1 MKVVRKTKKANRY
14 TAEEKALCVRLY
26 RDHMLT
32 APEIAQ
38 KTGFSMWTIRKW
50 VGRNR
55 PQSDVPRPSRKPERK
70 KPKVVQQKRLPPSIL
85 FDEVRERQVRKD
97 LKDLLWVPRSYGNWF
112 QCVRWMT
119 YGGSVVTDDPV
130 RYTDLK
136 LCQDECQS
144 RNKLV

>member
-70 KPKVVQQKRLPPSIL
+70 KPQVVIQKRLPPSIL
-85 FDEVRERQVRKD
+85 FDEFRERQVRND
-97 LKDLLWVPRSYGNWF
+97 LKNGLWVPRSYGNWF
-112 QCVRWMT
+112 QCVQWHDRD
-119 YGGSVVTDDPV
+119 GNIITDDPV

-136 LCQDECQS
+136 LCQDECQ
-144 RNKLV
+144 RKNKLV

>member
-1 MKVVRKTKKANRY
+1 MEVRKTKKANRY

-50 VGRNR
+50 VAKNR
-55 PQSDVPRPSRKPERK
+55 PASDVPRPSRKPERK
-70 KPKVVQQKRLPPSIL
+70 PKVVIQKRLPPSIL
-85 FDEVRERQVRKD
+85 FDEERERQVRND
-97 LKDLLWVPRSYGNWF
+97 LKAGLWVPRSYGNWF
-112 QCVRWMT
+112 QCVRWQDRN
-119 YGGSVVTDDPV
+119 GSRITEDAV

-136 LCQDECQS
+136 LCQDEC
-144 RNKLV
+144 RKLNKDLRS